1 MNVLFL
7 GYGPI
12 ASRFIDL
19 SLENGALENAN
30 ILTSQVITKFPSN
43 TNAIEKFNISL
54 LKDTDVII
62 NSWKSISNEKS
73 QRRNLLQEI
82 AKNKSN
88 STTFLNLSS
97 VAVYGEA
104 NKIRYEDSETSPLSE
119 YGIEKLK
126 IEKYLECIQMF
137 GTINLRI
144 SNVFGDSRFFDF
156 INKLVESYLTQ
167 KPLAISD
174 PSETYRDFISINKVS
189 NVLNEL
195 VLRKMDFNTKANFSL
210 NLCQGESLSLS
221 HVISLFE
228 SLINNRVIFK
238 ESGRILNE
246 IKTSKVSN
254 SKLKNYVHWDET
266 SASDEISSYFRS
278 RIFIDG

>member
-1 MNVLFL
+1 
-7 GYGPI
+7 
-12 ASRFIDL
+12 
-19 SLENGALENAN
+19 
-30 ILTSQVITKFPSN
+30 
-43 TNAIEKFNISL
+43 
-54 LKDTDVII
+54 
-62 NSWKSISNEKS
+62 
-73 QRRNLLQEI
+73 
-82 AKNKSN
+82 
-88 STTFLNLSS
+88 
-97 VAVYGEA
+97 
-104 NKIRYEDSETSPLSE
+104 
-119 YGIEKLK
+119 
-126 IEKYLECIQMF
+126 MF